1 MSPITILI
9 EYIPIITD
17 ITKVKSEKI
26 ILNDPTI
33 KGLLGHLSNKYGKEM
48 FDLFWQKGK
57 ICQRNK
63 FVLTIVN
70 GDLIHKTE
78 HQLYD
83 DDKILIMPALSG
95 G

>member
-1 MSPITILI
+1 MSPITLLV

-33 KGLLGHLSNKYGKEM
+33 KGLLDQLCDKYGKEM
-48 FDLFWQKGK
+48 FDLFWQKGRT
-57 ICQRNK
+57 CQRNK

-70 GDLIHKTE
+70 GDLVHKTE
-78 HQLYD
+78 HQLYEE
-83 DDKILIMPALSG
+83 DKILIMPALSG